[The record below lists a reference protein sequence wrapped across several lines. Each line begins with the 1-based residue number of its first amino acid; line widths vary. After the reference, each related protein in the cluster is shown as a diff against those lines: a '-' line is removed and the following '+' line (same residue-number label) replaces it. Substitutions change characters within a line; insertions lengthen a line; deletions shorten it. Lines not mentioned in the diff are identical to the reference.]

1 MLALTGAYQ
10 TKTSATSVI
19 STESR
24 FMLCRSNLNAT
35 RETSPSSRGV
45 NSMGDSLSLGSK
57 TNYLLKDGFPFFV
70 DCTACLKHYRSKIV
84 VRFLECSSITIE
96 LLVLCIGLAW
106 LDGVEMGNS
115 ERMDD
120 GDINGEAT
128 P

>member
-1 MLALTGAYQ
+1 MSDENVCDFCHIDRVAVQNL
-10 TKTSATSVI
+10 
-19 STESR
+19 
-24 FMLCRSNLNAT
+24 LCRSNLNAT

-45 NSMGDSLSLGSK
+45 NSVGDSLSLGSK

-70 DCTACLKHYRSKIV
+70 NCTACLKHYRSKIV
-84 VRFLECSSITIE
+84 VRLLECSSITIE

-106 LDGVEMGNS
+106 LNEMGNS

-120 GDINGEAT
+120 CDINGEAT